1 MAAIRKLD
9 EANLQAIC
17 DILGATDT
25 GLTGSE
31 IGRYLR
37 ECSCPDPIP
46 QMTKSTGFML
56 RFLRNRT
63 QTGAQTIVISVHT
76 AAPRSQSQ
84 FCTPNGGGPVW
95 RSADPALRGRHF
107 GAVPG

>member
-1 MAAIRKLD
+1 MAAMPKLD

-37 ECSCPDPIP
+37 ECGCPDPIP
-46 QMTKSTGFML
+46 QMTKRHRL
-56 RFLRNRT
+56 Y
-63 QTGAQTIVISVHT
+63 
-76 AAPRSQSQ
+76 AALLEKQNLDRCANNTWVSSL
-84 FCTPNGGGPVW
+84 T
-95 RSADPALRGRHF
+95 S
-107 GAVPG
+107 